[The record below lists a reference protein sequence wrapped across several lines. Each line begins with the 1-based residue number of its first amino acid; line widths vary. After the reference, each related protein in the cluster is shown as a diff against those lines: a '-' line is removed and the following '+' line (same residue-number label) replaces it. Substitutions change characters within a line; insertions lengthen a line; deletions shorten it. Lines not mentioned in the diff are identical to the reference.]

1 MIYTRVR
8 SLTAAALVLGVAV
21 SANANPQDSKSA
33 PLAKELAQLL
43 DAAKLDSIGA
53 PDPTSGGY
61 VAALYIPGTQL
72 LVVSGKLTS
81 SVGANDRITKKE
93 YRDLYM
99 DLQGAA
105 VPGTRF
111 FASDVSCDG
120 FSFKSNGDSAA
131 DSWDYADKS
140 ISFAGH
146 KKAKMSEED
155 YTKVYADADQQYAR
169 ILTLLL
175 AQAKPKTG
183 TQ

>member
-1 MIYTRVR
+1 MIYTRIR
-8 SLTAAALVLGVAV
+8 TLTAAALVFGVVASV
-21 SANANPQDSKSA
+21 SAGPQDSKSA

-43 DAAKLDSIGA
+43 DAAKLDSIA
-53 PDPTSGGY
+53 AADPNGGF

-72 LVVSGKLTS
+72 LVVSGKLVST
-81 SVGANDRITKKE
+81 VGANDRISKKE

-105 VPGTRF
+105 VPGSRS

-120 FSFKSNGDSAA
+120 LTFKANGDGAI

-140 ISFAGH
+140 ITFGGH

-155 YTKVYADADQQYAR
+155 YTKVYSDADQAYAR
-169 ILTLLL
+169 ILSLLL
-175 AQAKPKTG
+175 AQAKPKAG
-183 TQ
+183 T